1 MSTAT
6 YAEPPTGFQ
15 YRIVAVLTRMKSKY
29 IYCVF
34 LFFSAFLT
42 TFQERLVDNCGVK
55 LEDVTKTISQGDSA
69 SNYAPW
75 VVSIGS
81 GKDIKQEYL
90 PLCTGTIIT
99 GLLQFTN
106 NFIKGSNLLI
116 FLEAVVLTAA
126 HCLSDRR
133 YVRIVVYQYQ
143 LQLTMRIL

>member
-1 MSTAT
+1 M
-6 YAEPPTGFQ
+6 TG
-15 YRIVAVLTRMKSKY
+15 MKSIY
-29 IYCVF
+29 IHCVF
-34 LFFSAFLT
+34 LLSSVFVT
-42 TFQERLVDNCGVK
+42 TFQERLIDNCGVK

>member
-1 MSTAT
+1 M
-6 YAEPPTGFQ
+6 TG
-15 YRIVAVLTRMKSKY
+15 MKSIY
-29 IYCVF
+29 IHCVF
-34 LFFSAFLT
+34 LLSFVFVT
-42 TFQERLVDNCGVK
+42 TFQERLIDNCGVK
-55 LEDVTKTISQGDSA
+55 LEDVTKTISQGDAA

-143 LQLTMRIL
+143 L